1 MLACQQSAAWSGSA
15 FLSLSALQENPLNS
29 TDVLLQTLAGQVQSE
44 YISNK
49 LVITSPSRQTTT
61 TGESLVVF
69 QGSADP
75 NFPLLLNGEEV
86 ELSEHGYF
94 ALEKT
99 LSIGKNTFAFSHKNQ
114 TVTYVVNYVVEV
126 LKSVSPS
133 ENLALEGGTVITIS
147 AIAHKDS
154 TVYATVNGQTVAMK
168 PTPLQSNENDGQQL
182 TDYENYSGEFT
193 FPDGIVGQAQD
204 LGTVTVYGQYL
215 SLSET
220 RQGGRLTVNAV
231 EPPPPE
237 APELPSGCLL
247 YTSRCV

>member
-1 MLACQQSAAWSGSA
+1 MRAGTPPDPA
-15 FLSLSALQENPLNS
+15 FPAGVGLSTVGRLVGKRIPFLSALQENPLNS

-94 ALEKT
+94 ALKN

-114 TVTYVVNYVVEV
+114 TVTYVVTITLSSSQERFS
-126 LKSVSPS
+126 LG
-133 ENLALEGGTVITIS
+133 NLALREGQLSPSVPL
-147 AIAHKDS
+147 
-154 TVYATVNGQTVAMK
+154 
-168 PTPLQSNENDGQQL
+168 PTRIPPSMPR
-182 TDYENYSGEFT
+182 SM
-193 FPDGIVGQAQD
+193 
-204 LGTVTVYGQYL
+204 
-215 SLSET
+215 
-220 RQGGRLTVNAV
+220 GR
-231 EPPPPE
+231 
-237 APELPSGCLL
+237 
-247 YTSRCV
+247 RWR